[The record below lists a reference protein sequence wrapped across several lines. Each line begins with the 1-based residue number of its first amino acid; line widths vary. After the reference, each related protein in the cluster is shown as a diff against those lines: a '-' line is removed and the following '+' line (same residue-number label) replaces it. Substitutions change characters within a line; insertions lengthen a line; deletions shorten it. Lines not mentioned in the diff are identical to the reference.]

1 MSMEMWSDV
10 KKFRD
15 GDSLNAKT
23 LNVPVG
29 QLGDRTDYLYARLK
43 DGKEAYGHIRELLTR
58 STLGNLFDTHP
69 PFQIDGN
76 FGGTAGIAE
85 MLLQSHDGVI
95 DLLPALPDAWKDG
108 AFDGLMARGGFRVSA
123 EWEDGRV
130 VRCAVEGEDGV
141 SGRIRIN
148 GEEFAFTGS
157 FRYPG

>member
-1 MSMEMWSDV
+1 M
-10 KKFRD
+10 
-15 GDSLNAKT
+15 
-23 LNVPVG
+23 
-29 QLGDRTDYLYARLK
+29 
-43 DGKEAYGHIRELLTR
+43 
-58 STLGNLFDTHP
+58 FDNHP

-76 FGGTAGIAE
+76 FGGTAGIME
-85 MLLQSHDGVI
+85 MLLQSHDGGITV
-95 DLLPALPDAWKDG
+95 LPALPSAWKSG
-108 AFDGLMARGGFRVSA
+108 SFTGFRARGGFRVSA